1 MTTKEKSTTRL
12 LIMFTLSS
20 QKLTDTISNIILL
33 KHTHTQTSNYN
44 FFAQA
49 RPTML
54 SSFRSGMSV
63 EELLKAHKY
72 EVLPSGG
79 QDRTRLI
86 VRRKHILTDTLHWM
100 RNGADLSQPLN
111 IVFMGES
118 AVDDGGPLREFLYKV
133 VAAAVRNE
141 SLFCGPVN
149 SRVPR
154 HNLPASIT
162 LEPSLL
168 SL

>member
-1 MTTKEKSTTRL
+1 
-12 LIMFTLSS
+12 
-20 QKLTDTISNIILL
+20 
-33 KHTHTQTSNYN
+33 
-44 FFAQA
+44 
-49 RPTML
+49 
-54 SSFRSGMSV
+54 MSV

-72 EVLPSGG
+72 EVLPSGS

-86 VRRKHILTDTLHWM
+86 VCRKHILTDTFHWM

-111 IVFMGES
+111 TVFVGEP

-154 HNLPASIT
+154 HNLPE
-162 LEPSLL
+162 LEKQSFYYIGAIIAL
-168 SL
+168 SLVHGGPAPQCFSQAVADYILYGVKKVNANVIDIPEKEMRDKISKVSF